1 MSVIASVRGE
11 LPPHHYTQSEI
22 TQAVIDL
29 PGYGEFDSVI
39 RSLHA
44 SSSVR
49 SRHLVLPL
57 EDYAQLTDFGEL
69 NDLFIEHAVELGCAA
84 VSAALDEAGL
94 APKDVD
100 LIMTT
105 TVTGVAVPPLDAR
118 IAGRLGLR
126 PDVRRVPIFGLGC
139 VAGAAGV
146 ARMNDYLRGAPDGV
160 AVLLSVELCSL
171 GQKTN
176 PSMATLVGSALFGDG
191 AAAVVAVGERRAEQ
205 IDAAGPD
212 VLDSRSHLYPD
223 SLRTMGWDIG
233 AGGFQLV
240 LAPDLPTIV
249 ERYLG
254 DDVTEF
260 LATHGLGIAD
270 VGAWVS
276 HPGGPKIIDAINA
289 TIGLPDDALELT
301 WRSLSEVGNLSSAS
315 VLHVLRDTIAKRPPT
330 GSPGML
336 MAMGPGFCSELVLLR
351 WH

>member
-11 LPPHHYTQSEI
+11 LPPHRYTQSEI

-57 EDYAQLTDFGEL
+57 EDYAHLTDFGEL

-223 SLRTMGWDIG
+223 SLRTMGWEIG

-260 LATHGLGIAD
+260 LATHGLSIAD

-276 HPGGPKIIDAINA
+276 HPGGPKIIDAITA
-289 TIGLPDDALELT
+289 TLGLPDDALELT
-301 WRSLSEVGNLSSAS
+301 WRSLSEVGNLS
-315 VLHVLRDTIAKRPPT
+315 
-330 GSPGML
+330 
-336 MAMGPGFCSELVLLR
+336 
-351 WH
+351 